1 MEQLAQF
8 VNKSFEFNLTHNR
21 VNHLFNSMTS
31 ARVHK
36 LTDATAKHILV
47 NTNRLGR
54 ISVDNCTNEDESMDI
69 DITDVSVAEESS
81 SEDKSILPKPL
92 SLVKLRSL
100 QQQSIATI
108 SNNEHLCKTDP
119 APKPKNWL
127 ISDLLV
133 SDAHWEEMK
142 TSATITINLNE
153 SSNDSNSPEISLHKV
168 VPSEK
173 SLSPEPQTTI
183 GENVARLEPSGLS
196 SKQRRSRTNFTL
208 EQLNELERLFEETH
222 YPDAFMRE
230 ELSQRL
236 GLSEARV
243 QVWFQN
249 RRAKCRKHEN
259 QMHKGILLS
268 SRSPPVSTP
277 LEPCRVAPYVNLA
290 TIRNT
295 NTSIMPSTNAL
306 SSVQHQ
312 SGKSAVSIVNNRA
325 PSPAAV
331 VSAAA
336 EHFSGSVAAAAAF
349 SAFDPAILSAAAH
362 QYAAAISNR
371 SRPAGL
377 FALPQYP
384 LHLAAFA
391 AAHKNSSI
399 ADLRM
404 KAKKHS
410 ESLGLEADIV
420 I

>member
-8 VNKSFEFNLTHNR
+8 VNKSFEFNLTNNR
-21 VNHLFNSMTS
+21 VNNLFNSMTS
-31 ARVHK
+31 ARIQK
-36 LTDATAKHILV
+36 LTEATNSILA
-47 NTNRLGR
+47 NTNGLTHSG
-54 ISVDNCTNEDESMDI
+54 SVEITPNDEESVDI
-69 DITDVSVAEESS
+69 DITDISVAEDSS
-81 SEDKSILPKPL
+81 YEDEAIVSKPL
-92 SLVKLRSL
+92 SLVKIRTHETKPIVTGANSE
-100 QQQSIATI
+100 II
-108 SNNEHLCKTDP
+108 RKTD

-127 ISDLLV
+127 ISDLPV
-133 SDAHWEEMK
+133 SDTHSDDLK

-153 SSNDSNSPEISLHKV
+153 CSDDSNSPEILLNKGGA
-168 VPSEK
+168 PSEK
-173 SLSPEPQTTI
+173 CVSPEPQT
-183 GENVARLEPSGLS
+183 NVGDHFGRMETSGLS

-268 SRSPPVSTP
+268 SRSPPVATP

-290 TIRNT
+290 TIRST
-295 NTSIMPSTNAL
+295 SASIMPNPN
-306 SSVQHQ
+306 VQQQ
-312 SGKSAVSIVNNRA
+312 SGKNGPNVGGSRAASPSAVA
-325 PSPAAV
+325 T
-331 VSAAA
+331 AAA
-336 EHFSGSVAAAAAF
+336 DHFTGSVAAAAAF
-349 SAFDPAILSAAAH
+349 SAFDPAIISAAAH
-362 QYAAAISNR
+362 QYVAAISNR
-371 SRPAGL
+371 NRSAGL
-377 FALPQYP
+377 FPLPQYP

-410 ESLGLEADIV
+410 ESLGLETDMV